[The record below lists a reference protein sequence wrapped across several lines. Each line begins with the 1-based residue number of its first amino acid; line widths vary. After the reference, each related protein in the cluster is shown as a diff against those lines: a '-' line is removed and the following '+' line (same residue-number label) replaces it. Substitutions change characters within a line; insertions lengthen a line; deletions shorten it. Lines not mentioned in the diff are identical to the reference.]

1 MFLNKI
7 YFAELKQYLPYK
19 CILYR
24 EHPKSLYSIILP
36 FVSGVSACSRPGKRP
51 EGNDT
56 SMETQLLRTNNCI
69 SEQIEKF
76 GDMVYRLGIVYL
88 KNEQDVQDMFQEVFL
103 RLFEKQP
110 VFQSEEHEKA
120 WLITVASNYCKNLLR
135 TVWYRKTVP
144 LDELCMAVP
153 EPEEREALMLLL
165 RLPVKYRRVLYLHYY
180 EGYST
185 DEIGTLLHINPATVR
200 TQLKRGRELLKTRLT
215 DDSMEQG
222 EMI

>member
-110 VFQSEEHEKA
+110 VFQ
-120 WLITVASNYCKNLLR
+120 
-135 TVWYRKTVP
+135 
-144 LDELCMAVP
+144 
-153 EPEEREALMLLL
+153 
-165 RLPVKYRRVLYLHYY
+165 
-180 EGYST
+180 
-185 DEIGTLLHINPATVR
+185 VR
-200 TQLKRGRELLKTRLT
+200 SMKRPG
-215 DDSMEQG
+215 
-222 EMI
+222 